1 MRKGKKNMNS
11 YDIIRNILVTE
22 KSALLK
28 EANQYAFKVAPKA
41 TKFQIAA
48 AITEIYGVK
57 VASVNIINCLG
68 KKKRVGRSPIVGKR
82 ADWKKAIVTLA
93 EGTIELA

>member
-1 MRKGKKNMNS
+1 MRKGKNMNS
-11 YDIIRNILVTE
+11 YDMIRNILVTE
-22 KSALLK
+22 KSTLLK
-28 EANQYAFKVAPKA
+28 EANQYAFKVDPKA
-41 TKFQIAA
+41 SKLQIAA
-48 AITEIYGVK
+48 AVEEIYGVK

-68 KKKRVGRSPIVGKR
+68 KKKRAGRSPIVGKR

>member
-1 MRKGKKNMNS
+1 MRKGKNMNS
-11 YDIIRNILVTE
+11 YDMIRNILVTE
-22 KSALLK
+22 KSTLLK
-28 EANQYAFKVAPKA
+28 GANQYAFKVDPKA
-41 TKFQIAA
+41 SKLQIAA
-48 AITEIYGVK
+48 AIEEIYGVK

-68 KKKRVGRSPIVGKR
+68 KKKRAGRSPIVGKK

>member
-1 MRKGKKNMNS
+1 MRKGKNMNS
-11 YDIIRNILVTE
+11 YDMIRNILVTE
-22 KSALLK
+22 KSTLLK
-28 EANQYAFKVAPKA
+28 EANQYAFKVDPKA
-41 TKFQIAA
+41 SKLQIAA
-48 AITEIYGVK
+48 AVEEIYGVK

-68 KKKRVGRSPIVGKR
+68 KKKRAGRSPIVGKK

>member
-1 MRKGKKNMNS
+1 MNS
-11 YDIIRNILVTE
+11 YDMIRNILVTE
-22 KSALLK
+22 KSTLLK
-28 EANQYAFKVAPKA
+28 EANQYAFKVDPKA
-41 TKFQIAA
+41 SKLQIAA
-48 AITEIYGVK
+48 AIEEIYGVK

-68 KKKRVGRSPIVGKR
+68 KKKRAGRSPIVGKK

>member
-1 MRKGKKNMNS
+1 MRKGKNMNS
-11 YDIIRNILVTE
+11 YDMIRNILVTE
-22 KSALLK
+22 KSTLLK
-28 EANQYAFKVAPKA
+28 EANQYAFKVDPKA
-41 TKFQIAA
+41 SKLQIAA
-48 AITEIYGVK
+48 AIEEIYGVK

-68 KKKRVGRSPIVGKR
+68 KKKRAGRSPIVGKK

>member
-1 MRKGKKNMNS
+1 MRKGKNMKS
-11 YDIIRNILVTE
+11 YDMIRNILVTE
-22 KSALLK
+22 KSTLLK
-28 EANQYAFKVAPKA
+28 EANQYAFKVDPKA
-41 TKFQIAA
+41 SKLQIAA
-48 AITEIYGVK
+48 AVEEIYGVK

-68 KKKRVGRSPIVGKR
+68 KKKRAGRSPIVGKR

>member
-1 MRKGKKNMNS
+1 MNS
-11 YDIIRNILVTE
+11 YDLIRNILVTE
-22 KSALLK
+22 KSSLLK
-28 EANQYAFKVAPKA
+28 EANQYAFKVDPKA

-48 AITEIYGVK
+48 AVEEIYGVK

-68 KKKRVGRSPIVGKR
+68 KKKRAGRSPIMGKK
-82 ADWKKAIVTLA
+82 ADWKKAVVTLA